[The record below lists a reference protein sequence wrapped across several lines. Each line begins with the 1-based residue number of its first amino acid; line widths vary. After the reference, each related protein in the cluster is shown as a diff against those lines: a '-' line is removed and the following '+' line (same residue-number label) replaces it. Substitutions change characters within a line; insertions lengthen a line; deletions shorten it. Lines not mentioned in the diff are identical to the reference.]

1 MTIPC
6 YSVVL
11 GYLLDRKQDN
21 KCPVIESKI
30 YDYHHKITSFDPI
43 LCYYTPNPQISLLVW
58 DTGLTMCK
66 VHVAVMLYIM
76 FVLISL
82 V

>member
-43 LCYYTPNPQISLLVW
+43 LCYYTPNPQISLLV
-58 DTGLTMCK
+58 
-66 VHVAVMLYIM
+66 
-76 FVLISL
+76 
-82 V
+82 